1 MSEDNG
7 VIIPEQ
13 AVFGNLY
20 KVRRDGEAVDV
31 IDGDE
36 VAERLWRD
44 AGDREALRMGFLGW
58 LDATYDASDVLDMQ
72 ARGLDESDMFCD
84 FVASELR
91 EDRRAFEGMGYFPID
106 CAEPPSAEEAR
117 VMAWDALV
125 CAFDALVEAAV
136 ASRGMGCDPLA
147 CDIRDALDEVAAL
160 ADRAGA
166 EVRGCQ
172 RWSGTRTCRSTTIAR
187 SRPGGRTRAMRA

>member
-1 MSEDNG
+1 MSEDTRN
-7 VIIPEQ
+7 VVIPEPT
-13 AVFGNLY
+13 VFGNLY
-20 KVRRDGEAVDV
+20 RIRRDGEAVDV

-44 AGDREALRMGFLGW
+44 RADRDGLYDGFRGW
-58 LDATYDASDVLDMQ
+58 LDANYDASDMLDMQ
-72 ARGLDESDMFCD
+72 ARGVDEGDLFCD
-84 FVASELR
+84 FVAFELR
-91 EDRRAFEGMGYFPID
+91 EDRSAFEGMGYHPID
-106 CAEPPSAEEAR
+106 CAEPSSIEEAR

-160 ADRAGA
+160 VDRAGA
-166 EVRGCQ
+166 EARGCQ
-172 RWSGTRTCRSTTIAR
+172 
-187 SRPGGRTRAMRA
+187 